1 MAMEEMQKGV
11 KMEIMV
17 VEDSVR
23 HAEAIVESYKEAID
37 KIKQKGLLEKLGPL
51 DVEIT
56 WLQGK
61 KADSMRNNEKYLF
74 YDENICVEIAKN
86 IDQNTKKGIRTG
98 ILLDVALS
106 REEYDKASVNDYSG
120 FKIARE
126 IYEKFHDNAGIY
138 IVTSIREFS
147 SQILSL
153 MGTRDLVQRYIS
165 KALVTEYP
173 SCGAIGRTIGFM
185 YDERI
190 LEEEVEDEL
199 DELM

>member
-86 IDQNTKKGIRTG
+86 IDQNTKKGF
-98 ILLDVALS
+98 V
-106 REEYDKASVNDYSG
+106 REYCWMW
-120 FKIARE
+120 
-126 IYEKFHDNAGIY
+126 H
-138 IVTSIREFS
+138 
-147 SQILSL
+147 
-153 MGTRDLVQRYIS
+153 
-165 KALVTEYP
+165 
-173 SCGAIGRTIGFM
+173 
-185 YDERI
+185 
-190 LEEEVEDEL
+190 
-199 DELM
+199 